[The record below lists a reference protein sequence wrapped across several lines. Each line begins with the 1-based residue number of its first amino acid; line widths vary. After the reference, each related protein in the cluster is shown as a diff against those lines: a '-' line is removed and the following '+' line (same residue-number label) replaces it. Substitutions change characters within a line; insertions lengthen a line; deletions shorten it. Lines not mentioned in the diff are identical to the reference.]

1 MMMGFKF
8 VMLVTLHA
16 ISALDLQ
23 KAIVSPAN

>member
-1 MMMGFKF
+1 MGLLKF